1 MMLTFEKGDFYFSEN
16 AKKEVLD
23 KMEKNVMN
31 NFANCYVMSTSPK
44 GKELGIDDIYP
55 EINEAMDETIATAK
69 TYLNN
74 LADAGEKTTLR
85 LQLQDLPIYDSE
97 SDIFIILDENK
108 RVINIMPSD
117 FLRQKK

>member
-1 MMLTFEKGDFYFSEN
+1 MLTFEKDDFYFSEN
-16 AKKEVLD
+16 ARKEVLD
-23 KMEKNVMN
+23 KMENNVTN
-31 NFANCYVMSTSPK
+31 HFANCYVMSTGPK

-55 EINEAMDETIATAK
+55 EINEAMDETISTAK

-108 RVINIMPSD
+108 RVINIMPAEL
-117 FLRQKK
+117 LRQKR